1 MNAIAQVIG
10 CLLMYGIGKN
20 TSLSLAPWRVMFL
33 ICGAVT
39 AAVGIVFIFIMPSG
53 PQDAWF
59 LNAREKEILALRMAN
74 DHEGGDK
81 TNFSVPQLKEA
92 LMDPKAWL
100 IFWFGVLVTMQSS
113 VLTVSRS
120 FISHKYPR

>member
-1 MNAIAQVIG
+1 
-10 CLLMYGIGKN
+10 MYGIGKN